1 MSKEKVM
8 VFFDESGKRNNK
20 PNLMGGLSI
29 PHNVYCLD
37 DFQALTQALRDRTIK
52 LHFKNYSGDSKER
65 EHFIQIGEVLAKFAN
80 FIRIIIINY
89 NYSALAGSTELG
101 KDLIEDMIYT
111 KFPERILYG
120 LLRGYGKNINIEAEV
135 LIEQATEY
143 ESLNLFQLK
152 DKHNVKLKLDDLAK
166 DLLNIQSLYRGE
178 NYVINDCRLV
188 PKGEEIGVEMTDM
201 LLGVVRTIL
210 ENKDSLGVKS
220 SAKNKLTMRLLQND
234 NFYSLIQNIRYFE
247 WDQSKEL
254 PEINLT
260 SYLQLFMAKHFSEA
274 LN

>member
-1 MSKEKVM
+1 LAKEKVM

-29 PHNVYCLD
+29 PYDIYCLD
-37 DFQALTQALRDRTIK
+37 DFQLLTQTLRDGVIK

-65 EHFIQIGEVLAKFAN
+65 EHFIRVGEVLAKYAN

-89 NYSALAGSTELG
+89 NYSALAASTELG
-101 KDLIEDMIYT
+101 TDLVEDMIYT

-120 LLRGYGKNINIEAEV
+120 LLRGYGKNIDIEAEV

-143 ESLNLFQLK
+143 ENLNLFQLK

-166 DLLNIQSLYRGE
+166 DLLNIQALYRGE
-178 NYVINDCRLV
+178 NYVISDCRLV
-188 PKGEEIGVEMTDM
+188 PKGQEIGVEMTDM

-210 ENKDSLGVKS
+210 ENKDSSGVKVAS
-220 SAKNKLTMRLLQND
+220 KNKLTMHLLRNE

-254 PEINLT
+254 PEVSLT
-260 SYLQLFMAKHFSEA
+260 SYLQLFMSKHFNETIS
-274 LN
+274 

>member
-1 MSKEKVM
+1 M

-260 SYLQLFMAKHFSEA
+260 NYLQLFMAKHFSEA